1 MCPQG
6 FMNRLRSYSA
16 SRAEFPEVEI
26 DRERKAG
33 TSHYGRVFEV
43 MRDICVLPSR
53 PGARPDG

>member
-1 MCPQG
+1 
-6 FMNRLRSYSA
+6 MNRLRSYSA